1 MALATGGRFEGKR
14 ERLERS
20 ALEGAVEP
28 LVFFDRL
35 TGSNGVGAVQ
45 IERVNEGRSD
55 VRIVAL
61 KSGEGNPI
69 SITLNGRRLTPQAQI
84 EAIDKLFGGTGNDAS
99 ARLRELR
106 SAAREYD
113 APAATQAAQNG
124 AGDAQRLSELDQ
136 ALQRKVGNSLL
147 PPTIDSLVKEFGGD
161 FTAKEISKRAS
172 AIGVLYP
179 PSRVTRDTV
188 ERLDIAYRQGKS
200 IEEAEKET
208 KFKHRVVVAVYHYLD
223 RVNGKEIKFP
233 QEQVELSQKLSQMKG
248 KVDRTT
254 LFEMF
259 RAAGIE
265 ITRTA
270 DDKYTMEN
278 PFTGKM
284 FTNFSMNKPPMGR
297 IGLRFYVDQ
306 LGLPALTE
314 RAKGPAAGS
323 GKKDTKADGE
333 VDAPAAAAVAQ
344 ATGRRAEEDEA
355 RKAGAKGAA
364 NLNLLDLAMQ
374 AVRDGENTAATYL
387 LGQLRRNLE

>member
-69 SITLNGRRLTPQAQI
+69 SITLNGRRLTPQAQM

-161 FTAKEISKRAS
+161 FTAMEISKRAA

-208 KFKHRVVVAVYHYLD
+208 KFKRRVVVAVYHYLD

-233 QEQVELSQKLSQMKG
+233 QEQEELSKKLSQMKG

-254 LFEMF
+254 LFEMLK
-259 RAAGIE
+259 AAGIE
-265 ITRTA
+265 TTKTA
-270 DDKYTMEN
+270 EDKYTLEN
-278 PFTGKM
+278 PFTGKV
-284 FTNFSMNKPPMGR
+284 FTNFSMNKAPMGR
-297 IGLRFYVDQ
+297 IGLKFYVDQ
-306 LGLPALTE
+306 LGLPALAE
-314 RAKGPAAGS
+314 RTKKSPAES

-333 VDAPAAAAVAQ
+333 AAAPTAPVVAK
-344 ATGRRAEEDEA
+344 APERTVEED
-355 RKAGAKGAA
+355 KAQQSGANSAA

-374 AVRDGENTAATYL
+374 AVRDGESAAATYL
-387 LGQLRRNLE
+387 LGKLRRNLE